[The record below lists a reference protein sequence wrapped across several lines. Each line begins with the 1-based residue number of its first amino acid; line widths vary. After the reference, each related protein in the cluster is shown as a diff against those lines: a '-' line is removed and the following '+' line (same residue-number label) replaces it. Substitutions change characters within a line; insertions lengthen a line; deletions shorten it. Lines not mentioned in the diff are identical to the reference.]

1 MIDQYVVPGFRGD
14 DYEEPDVELTDEK
27 RAEMAAL
34 DALVP
39 EVDW

>member
-14 DYEEPDVELTDEK
+14 DYEEPEIDLTDEQ
-27 RAEMAAL
+27 RAEMDAQ